1 MPPAP
6 SSSPSTPNERLATAL
21 AAELAAAEGALE
33 PVDFE
38 ELAAAAEGTLDAGA
52 QALWRERLERDPA
65 LAARAEALAAFRRE
79 AYPEPAM
86 RPVPHRAARVAWR
99 WAAGIAAAL
108 LVGLFVVGRG
118 PERVPASAP
127 PTAAVAAPALP
138 AAPASDQAI
147 FADGFESGDASRW
160 VTSPPA
166 G

>member
-6 SSSPSTPNERLATAL
+6 SSSPPTPDERLAAAL
-21 AAELAAAEGALE
+21 AADFAAAEGALE

-38 ELAAAAEGTLDAGA
+38 ELAAVVEGTLDAGA
-52 QALWRERLERDPA
+52 QALWRERLDRDPA

-79 AYPEPAM
+79 AYPEPAL

-108 LVGLFVVGRG
+108 LVGLFVVGRN
-118 PERVPASAP
+118 PQRAPAPAP
-127 PTAAVAAPALP
+127 PAAAVAAPALP
-138 AAPASDQAI
+138 AATTSDQEI